1 MESAGHVN
9 KCWALFTT
17 VIAVC
22 SFCFAQPVFA
32 GSIVGWGNNYYG
44 EATPPDGND
53 FVAISA
59 GYYHNLAHKS
69 DGSIVGW
76 GFNAN
81 GQATPPAGNN
91 FVAISAG
98 WGHNL
103 AIKRNCEYVLTGD
116 LNDDC
121 KVDFSDFEILVAHW
135 LIDCNLNPSDPA
147 CVPK

>member
-1 MESAGHVN
+1 VESAGHVN

-32 GSIVGWGNNYYG
+32 GSIVGWG
-44 EATPPDGND
+44 
-53 FVAISA
+53 
-59 GYYHNLAHKS
+59 
-69 DGSIVGW
+69 
-76 GFNAN
+76 FNAN

-91 FVAISAG
+91 FVAIAAG
-98 WGHNL
+98 EGHSL
-103 AIKRNCEYVLTGD
+103 AIKRNCEYVLAGD

-121 KVDFSDFEILVAHW
+121 KVDFSDFEILADNW